1 MLQCSPISGSVTSSL
16 KRRCRVPLDCVGRPG
31 KPQRVIVLGVCDGAF
46 VAFESTDA
54 NREIHS
60 DDDSVSEPMRPEYTL
75 HFLSDRPDEL
85 LLFRFPPLAP
95 TVETF
100 FTTHF
105 VPHLYEVRVAGFNS
119 SSHKFT
125 AARDGVIQ
133 SIDK

>member
-1 MLQCSPISGSVTSSL
+1 MSSGKLFFGSP
-16 KRRCRVPLDCVGRPG
+16 RDR
-31 KPQRVIVLGVCDGAF
+31 F
-46 VAFESTDA
+46 VVEGG
-54 NREIHS
+54 N
-60 DDDSVSEPMRPEYTL
+60 SVSEPMRLDYVL

-85 LLFRFPPLAP
+85 LPFRFPPLAP
-95 TVETF
+95 TVESF

-105 VPHLYEVRVAGFNS
+105 VPHLYKVRVAGFNS

>member
-1 MLQCSPISGSVTSSL
+1 
-16 KRRCRVPLDCVGRPG
+16 
-31 KPQRVIVLGVCDGAF
+31 VCDGAF
-46 VAFESTDA
+46 VAFEPTDA

-60 DDDSVSEPMRPEYTL
+60 DDNSVSDPMRPEYTL

-105 VPHLYEVRVAGFNS
+105 VPHLYEVHVAGFNS
-119 SSHKFT
+119 SSHEIT

-133 SIDK
+133 SLDK